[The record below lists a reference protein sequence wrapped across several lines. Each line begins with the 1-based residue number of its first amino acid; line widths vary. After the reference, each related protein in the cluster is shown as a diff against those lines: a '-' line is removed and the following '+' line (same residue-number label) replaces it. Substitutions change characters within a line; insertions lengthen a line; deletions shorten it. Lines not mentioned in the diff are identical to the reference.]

1 MHAKT
6 VVLDRKFA
14 FVASANFTGAAQS
27 RNIEAEVLLRHFKP
41 RLAARLHGYFEGLI
55 GTGVLRRVN

>member
-6 VVLDRKFA
+6 VVLDRKAA

-27 RNIEAEVLLRHFKP
+27 RNIEAEVLLQQP
-41 RLAARLHGYFEGLI
+41 RLAARLHCYFEGLI
-55 GTGVLRRVN
+55 DTAILRRVN